1 MSATAAMVAE
11 LRRMVAEPDETT
23 YTDEILTGMI
33 ERYPLIDE
41 RGEQPYTWLTST
53 TPPTQD
59 VNEDWLATYDLH
71 AAAGLIWAEK
81 ATALAGNY
89 DFSADGGQFVRHQ
102 AYDQFMQMARHHNA
116 RRASRTIQAV
126 AWPQPGR
133 GVREW
138 VANYVEDDE

>member
-23 YTDEILTGMI
+23 YTNEVLTGLI

-41 RGEQPYTWLTST
+41 RGEAPYTWLTST
-53 TPPTQD
+53 TPPMQD
-59 VNEDWLATYDLH
+59 ANEDWIATYDLH

-81 ATALAGNY
+81 ATAMAGNY

-102 AYDQFMQMARHHNA
+102 AYDQYMQQARHHNA
-116 RRASRTIQAV
+116 RRAPRTIQAV
-126 AWPQPGR
+126 AWPQPAAVNEG
-133 GVREW
+133 W
-138 VANYVEDDE
+138 VGNLAEES

>member
-1 MSATAAMVAE
+1 MSATAAQLAE
-11 LRRMVAEPDETT
+11 LRRMVAEPTETT
-23 YTDEILTGMI
+23 YSDEILEGLI

-41 RGEQPYTWLTST
+41 RGEAPYTWLTST

-59 VNEDWLATYDLH
+59 ANEDWIPTYDLH

-102 AYDQFMQMARHHNA
+102 AYDQYMQLARHHNA
-116 RRASRTIQAV
+116 RRAPRTIQAV
-126 AWPQPGR
+126 GWPQPAASSA
-133 GVREW
+133 VEW
-138 VANYVEDDE
+138 VANLAEGD